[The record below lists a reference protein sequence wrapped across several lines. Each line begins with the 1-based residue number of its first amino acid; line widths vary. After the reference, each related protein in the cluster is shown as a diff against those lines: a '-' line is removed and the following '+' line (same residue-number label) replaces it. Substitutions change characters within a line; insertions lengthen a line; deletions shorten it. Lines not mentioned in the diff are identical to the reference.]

1 MGGKRWEM
9 GWGETRGEVKSLIIF
24 AYYVGFVN
32 SREVECYVG
41 SSVQGGF
48 KN

>member
-1 MGGKRWEM
+1 MGVGR
-9 GWGETRGEVKSLIIF
+9 GWGEARGEVKSLIIF

-32 SREVECYVG
+32 SREVESYMD

-48 KN
+48 KS